1 MSDLFEIPAATK
13 EMLEAVLFAAG
24 HPVSYARLAQ
34 ILEVSADEAQNL
46 VKDFAA
52 EYNNGKVTRGIQL
65 LTFDDCCQLCT
76 KSDYIA
82 EIRTALG
89 IRRGG
94 NLSNSSLE
102 VLAIVAYNQP
112 VTRAYIDTVRGV
124 DSSYAVSSLIE
135 RGLIE
140 SKSRLDAPGRPMLYT
155 TTTAFLRCFGLASLE
170 NLPALSEGDAS
181 LLDSL
186 KAAGGEIADE
196 LGAEAAVA
204 VGD

>member
-1 MSDLFEIPAATK
+1 MSNLFALPAQTK

-24 HPVSYARLAQ
+24 HPVSYAKLAQ
-34 ILEVSADEAQNL
+34 ILEVSADEAHRM
-46 VKDFAA
+46 VEDYAA
-52 EYNNGKVTRGIQL
+52 EYNSGEVTRGILL

-76 KSDYIA
+76 KQDYIR

-94 NLSNSSLE
+94 NLSNASLE

-124 DSSYAVSSLIE
+124 DSSYAVSSLLE

-155 TTTAFLRCFGLASLE
+155 TTIAFLRSFGLGSLE
-170 NLPALSEGDAS
+170 NLPVLSEGDVS

-186 KAAGGEIADE
+186 KTENN
-196 LGAEAAVA
+196 EAPTE
-204 VGD
+204 GNDD

>member
-1 MSDLFEIPAATK
+1 MSNLFALPAQTK

-24 HPVSYARLAQ
+24 HPVSYAKLAQ
-34 ILEVSADEAQNL
+34 ILEVSADEAHRM
-46 VKDFAA
+46 VEDYAA
-52 EYNNGKVTRGIQL
+52 EYNSGEVTRGILL

-76 KSDYIA
+76 KQDYIR

-94 NLSNSSLE
+94 NLSNASLE

-124 DSSYAVSSLIE
+124 DSSYAVSSLLE

-155 TTTAFLRCFGLASLE
+155 TTTAFLRSFGLGSLE
-170 NLPALSEGDAS
+170 NLPVLSEGDVS

-186 KAAGGEIADE
+186 KTENN
-196 LGAEAAVA
+196 EAPTE
-204 VGD
+204 GNDD

>member
-46 VKDFAA
+46 VKDYAA

-170 NLPALSEGDAS
+170 DLPALSEGDAS

>member
-1 MSDLFEIPAATK
+1 MSDFFAIPDATK

-24 HPVSYARLAQ
+24 HPVTYAKLAQ
-34 ILEVSADEAQNL
+34 ILEVSPDEAKSL
-46 VKDFAA
+46 VEDYAA
-52 EYNNGKVTRGIQL
+52 EYNDGKVTRGILL

-76 KSDYIA
+76 KSDYIG

-124 DSSYAVSSLIE
+124 DSSYAVNSLIE
-135 RGLIE
+135 RRLIE

-155 TTTAFLRCFGLASLE
+155 TTAAFLRSFGLSSLDE
-170 NLPALSEGDAS
+170 LPTLSEGDAS

-186 KAAGGEIADE
+186 KAAGGEIA
-196 LGAEAAVA
+196 AEIAEEAEDA

>member
-24 HPVSYARLAQ
+24 HPVSYTRLAQ
-34 ILEVSADEAQNL
+34 ILEVSADEAQSL

-170 NLPALSEGDAS
+170 DLPALSEGDSS